1 MTREKHKKKMGRR
14 EFLAVS
20 TAAAAGGIVGGLAV
34 GGIAGFFAGQSMAG
48 PARTETVTRTTT
60 VGGQTV
66 TVGGQTVTTTQVQTV
81 TRTVGGLED
90 APRKIKIGATVSE
103 TGILTASVGLLG
115 KAFKVAERLINEQG
129 GIYVDEF
136 GRRLPVEII
145 YYDDKSDPA
154 TTERFY
160 TRLATEDQVDVLIGP
175 FTAVNA
181 IPASAI
187 AERYGVPYVDAA
199 ASERPIYNKKWVVGS
214 LDLVEK
220 WLTAYFEMVDWY
232 KANRGY
238 RIETVAFA
246 NSDEPFGNEVS
257 DFGIKLAEEKGLSVV
272 GHEKYTFDTQDFTPI
287 ITKFKAEDPDVIIM
301 TDPVGVLQAIFWR
314 QAFELGLRP
323 RDFHPAFGLLKAVR
337 DAMGPELAN
346 GITSDDWVPPEL
358 PYESDLGKRFYEKVQ
373 QGAGYRH
380 EEYPWQTIHYVCLE
394 IALKAVQVAGSLDKE
409 RIREALYN
417 MRITTIGGPWFAEKD
432 PEKFAGHGTILPVPI
447 QYIGGQKR
455 VLWPPELAT
464 GEWVYP
470 APWAR

>member
-1 MTREKHKKKMGRR
+1 MKGDKGKRISRR
-14 EFLAVS
+14 DFLAVS
-20 TAAAAGGIVGGLAV
+20 SAAAAGGVVGGLVA
-34 GGIAGFFAGQSMAG
+34 GGLAGYFVGQSVAG

-60 VGGQTV
+60 VGGV
-66 TVGGQTVTTTQVQTV
+66 TVTTTAVQTQTV

-115 KAFKVAERLINEQG
+115 KAYKAAERLINQAG
-129 GIYVDEF
+129 GIYVEEY

-160 TRLATEDQVDVLIGP
+160 TRLATEDQVDIMIGP

-187 AERYGVPYVDAA
+187 AERFGVPHIDGAA
-199 ASERPIYNKKWVVGS
+199 AEKPIFNKKWVVGC

-232 KANRGY
+232 KENKRY
-238 RIETVAFA
+238 KIETVAFA
-246 NSDEPFGNEVS
+246 NSDEPFGNEVT
-257 DFGIKLAEEKGLSVV
+257 DYGIKLAEARGISVV
-272 GHEKYTFDTQDFTPI
+272 GVEKYTFDTTDFTPI
-287 ITKFKAEDPDVIIM
+287 ITKFKAVDPDVIIM
-301 TDPVGVLQAIFWR
+301 TDPVGILQAVFWK

-337 DAMGPELAN
+337 DAMGPQLSD

-373 QGAGYRH
+373 AAAGYKH
-380 EEYPWQTIHYVCLE
+380 DEYPWQTIHYVCLE

-409 RIREALYN
+409 KIRDALYR
-417 MRITTIGGPWFAEKD
+417 MRITTIGGVWQAARPPDE
-432 PEKFAGHGTILPVPI
+432 FAGRGTILPVPI
-447 QYIGGQKR
+447 QYIGGVKR